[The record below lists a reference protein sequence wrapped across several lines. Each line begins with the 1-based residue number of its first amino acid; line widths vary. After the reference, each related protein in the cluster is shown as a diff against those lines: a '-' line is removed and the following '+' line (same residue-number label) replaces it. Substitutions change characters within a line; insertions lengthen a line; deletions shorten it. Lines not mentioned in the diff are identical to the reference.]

1 MWYPC
6 VIVQI
11 LCRRVNCAMQDCGL
25 LESNDQANTQNR
37 YADKTNTVCPT
48 TSSVLT
54 PGECKDN
61 SDSVVADVCGRSY
74 ADYPDGPLT
83 TTCGHVPYTGQYIAL
98 FFSIHAQ
105 GWNSRCSGWPTPC
118 PHFCHFF
125 NSSSLMLSNPRPEL
139 TCMPTTPVA
148 TSALRGFSARPLLHY
163 LVCWSDVMLY

>member
-1 MWYPC
+1 MEDKC
-6 VIVQI
+6 SVSRDLTTRSMILDTRERLEIGVIVQI

-105 GWNSRCSGWPTPC
+105 G
-118 PHFCHFF
+118 
-125 NSSSLMLSNPRPEL
+125 
-139 TCMPTTPVA
+139 
-148 TSALRGFSARPLLHY
+148 
-163 LVCWSDVMLY
+163 